1 MFLITEAAYTVW
13 ERLDEAVCESV
24 VGEGLKVVAV
34 GWRLWVSL
42 KLNDVLFKLEFIL
55 VAVGWQVWILL
66 IMSGELGGDVTS
78 VGAVGWLVWVS
89 CVGWFAG
96 GWLLESELRSVAA
109 CR

>member
-1 MFLITEAAYTVW
+1 MV
-13 ERLDEAVCESV
+13 R
-24 VGEGLKVVAV
+24 EGLKVVAV

-42 KLNDVLFKLEFIL
+42 KLNDVLLKLEFIL

-66 IMSGELGGDVTS
+66 MMSGVLGGDESS
-78 VGAVGWLVWVS
+78 VGAVGWLVWVL

-96 GWLLESELRSVAA
+96 GWLLEGELRSVAV